1 MSLILQ
7 DVLDFVV
14 SHAMTT
20 GHFDRVNSHEPKS
33 APGNGLYCAVW
44 VDKVTMATSGLD
56 KASATITLK
65 VRVGSNMIAEP
76 QDGIDPQIMNAVDAL
91 LTNYIGDFTFDGT
104 VRNIDLFGSDSEG
117 LSVDAGYVE
126 QDRKMFRIMDINL
139 PIIIN
144 DLWTETA

>member
-1 MSLILQ
+1 MGLVLQ
-7 DVLDFVV
+7 DVLDHVV

-33 APGNGLYCAVW
+33 APGNGLYCSVW
-44 VDKVTMATSGLD
+44 VDNVRMATSGLD
-56 KASATITLK
+56 VVSATVVFK

-91 LTNYIGDFTFDGT
+91 MTNYIGDFTFDGT
-104 VRNIDLFGSDSEG
+104 VRSIDVFGSEGEG

-126 QDRKMFRIMDINL
+126 QDKKMFRIMDITL
-139 PIIIN
+139 PVTIN